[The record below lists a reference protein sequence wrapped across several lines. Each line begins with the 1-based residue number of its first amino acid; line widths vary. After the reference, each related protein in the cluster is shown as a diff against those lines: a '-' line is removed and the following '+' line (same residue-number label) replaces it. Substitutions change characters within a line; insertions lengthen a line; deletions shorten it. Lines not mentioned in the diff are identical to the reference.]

1 MNKDIIKAVIN
12 VFINIMGVSERGL
25 INFMHFLPHLSQSR
39 ISFEHQNVIISHSI
53 FVPFLS
59 KQHFCLIIILSKLN
73 ISTSVSMTMSIRFVR
88 EDSAAIS
95 YSCLSSCVYERDDQP
110 GTAFCFA
117 QGDQQVIFVCLLHL
131 SACLIIH
138 WIISHFLPHGMLR
151 YLLCRWCVATQ
162 PRVSIVTQ
170 NLPHPPLSKMAQAE
184 ETPLN
189 KRGFLSGIHF
199 VFFMSHLLSLPSVS
213 LSLSL
218 SLLSRPSKCLGAESS
233 KSSKSKCLE
242 AEWPQWC
249 SLFLRPSCIW
259 LPRPLVAMYHPML
272 NKMTCSLFF

>member
-1 MNKDIIKAVIN
+1 MNNYVIKAVIN

-25 INFMHFLPHLSQSR
+25 INFLHFLPHLSQSR
-39 ISFEHQNVIISHSI
+39 ISFEHHNVIISHSI

-59 KQHFCLIIILSKLN
+59 KQHFCLIIILAKLN
-73 ISTSVSMTMSIRFVR
+73 ISTSVSMTMCIRFVR

-131 SACLIIH
+131 SACLFIESFP
-138 WIISHFLPHGMLR
+138 ISPLGMLR

-170 NLPHPPLSKMAQAE
+170 NLPHPPPPKWHKLRKPRLINGVSSVEYILCFSCHTSYLCHQSHCLC
-184 ETPLN
+184 P
-189 KRGFLSGIHF
+189 RLSGP
-199 VFFMSHLLSLPSVS
+199 VRPSVWGQS
-213 LSLSL
+213 PPSPASPSVWRQSDPSDALS
-218 SLLSRPSKCLGAESS
+218 
-233 KSSKSKCLE
+233 
-242 AEWPQWC
+242 
-249 SLFLRPSCIW
+249 FFD
-259 LPRPLVAMYHPML
+259 LPVFDCRALW
-272 NKMTCSLFF
+272 